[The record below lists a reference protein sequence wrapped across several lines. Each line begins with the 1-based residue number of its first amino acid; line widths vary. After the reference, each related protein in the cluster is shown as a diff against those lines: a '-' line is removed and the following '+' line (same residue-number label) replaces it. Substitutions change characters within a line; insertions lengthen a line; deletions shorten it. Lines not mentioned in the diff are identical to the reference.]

1 MNEWFRV
8 FGKSEAPLEMAAL
21 LEHLDA
27 LGLTVKGRF
36 WEDDLGWFRAEF
48 RPHPD
53 AEPLLLER
61 FLTDEEEIRAELN
74 SWAAWL
80 ETREDCPHH
89 ARLMEQVIQTRQLF
103 TMPRRGEGR
112 DGFAVALCRY
122 LASVTD
128 GVYQVDGEG
137 FFAANGTL
145 LVEER

>member
-1 MNEWFRV
+1 MSEWFRV
-8 FGKSEAPLEMAAL
+8 FGKSDAPVEMAAL

-36 WEDDLGWFRAEF
+36 WEDHLGWFRAEF
-48 RPHPD
+48 RPHSD

-61 FLTDEEEIRAELN
+61 YLPDEEEIRGELN

-80 ETREDCPHH
+80 ETREDCPEHLW
-89 ARLMEQVIQTRQLF
+89 LMEHVIQTRQLF
-103 TMPRRGEGR
+103 TMPLRGEGR

-122 LASVTD
+122 LASVAD

-137 FFAANGTL
+137 FFAADGKL
-145 LVEER
+145 LVAEN

>member
-1 MNEWFRV
+1 MSEWFRV
-8 FGKSEAPLEMAAL
+8 FGRSEAPVEMAAL
-21 LEHLDA
+21 LEYLDA
-27 LGLTVKGRF
+27 LGLAVKGRF

-48 RPHPD
+48 RPHAD

-61 FLTDEEEIRAELN
+61 FLTDAEEIRAELN

-80 ETREDCPHH
+80 ETREEWPEHL
-89 ARLMEQVIQTRQLF
+89 RLMEHVIQTRQLF
-103 TMPRRGEGR
+103 TIPRRGEGR

-122 LASVTD
+122 LASNAG

-137 FFAANGTL
+137 FFAADGTL